1 MSPEPGTAKA
11 KTVVAAPEG
20 GNGAFSGGEAAE
32 MAALQ
37 ALSVAME
44 GGAREMAGLVRPEW
58 LRHSHRLILQA
69 CVALETEGLKPDSAT
84 ATDWLSH
91 RGYASAQTQRD
102 LSRVLDFFGVR
113 VNLKAYAA
121 ILERAWRERRAD
133 SLSVQIAGEPDVE
146 KRAELGAELAATA
159 SPAPAVELGPEN
171 SDAGNA
177 DRLIEAAGGNLRH
190 CADLGEG
197 EKGWLWWN
205 GNHWERRAKER
216 AYQLLTGI
224 TRDRLRGVAVGDN
237 QAVRFWHGSLAE
249 SKLRAAIRLAEMRP
263 GVAIRGSELDSDP
276 WLLTCA
282 SGTLDLRN
290 GAEPKAP
297 RREDYITRHLG
308 VTLDMEAGCPVW
320 IGFLERAMGGR
331 KRLTEYL
338 QLAVGYSLTGLTRE
352 QVFFLL
358 YGTGANG
365 KSTFIET
372 VTSLMGEYA
381 YAAPF
386 ETFAM
391 SHNRQS
397 ERDMFPLRA
406 ARFVSSVEAESGQ
419 RLAESFIKRAT
430 GGDTVTGRAL
440 FAETINF
447 APQFKLW
454 LAANHLPEIRGTDE
468 AIWRR
473 VRLIPFEVTIPEA
486 ERDPELKDR
495 LKAELP
501 GILAWAV
508 KGCFAWA
515 KIGMPK
521 VAEVTAASQ
530 AYREDQDWIGEFLS
544 DCCMVGT
551 GNECDS
557 TALYSA
563 FKNWTEKQG
572 IKKPPSQKRLGNA
585 LKERGFEPFR
595 TMNSRRWRG
604 LCVSGQP

>member
-1 MSPEPGTAKA
+1 MTGEPGTALRA
-11 KTVVAAPEG
+11 RTEANDA
-20 GNGAFSGGEAAE
+20 GEALAE
-32 MAALQ
+32 QAARQ
-37 ALSVAME
+37 ALNVAVF
-44 GGAREMAGLVRPEW
+44 GGAKAVAEAIRPEW
-58 LRHSHRLILQA
+58 LTHSRQLILKA
-69 CVALETEGLKPDSAT
+69 ALAAEAEGWVPDGAAIRSWLEGRGDVSAMT
-84 ATDWLSH
+84 AREYSLILEMPGSIKNLAL
-91 RGYASAQTQRD
+91 YAR
-102 LSRVLDFFGVR
+102 
-113 VNLKAYAA
+113 
-121 ILERAWRERRAD
+121 ILERSWRERRSAH
-133 SLSVQIAGEPDVE
+133 LAVAIAGEPDPAR
-146 KRAELGAELAATA
+146 RAELGMELAST
-159 SPAPAVELGPEN
+159 SQPARIEAGAEN

-177 DRLIEAAGGNLRH
+177 DRLIEAAAGRLRH
-190 CADLGEG
+190 CPDLGEG

-205 GNHWERRAKER
+205 GNHWVRRAREQ
-216 AYQLLTGI
+216 AYALLTES
-224 TRDRLRGVAVGDN
+224 TRERLKNVHAEDKAG
-237 QAVRFWHGSLAE
+237 VRFVHGSLAE

-263 GVAIRGSELDSDP
+263 GVTIRGVELDSDP
-276 WLLTCA
+276 WILTCGN
-282 SGTLDLRN
+282 GTLDLRS
-290 GAEPKAP
+290 GDLTEPRA
-297 RREDYITRHLG
+297 RDYITRAIAVDLDLG
-308 VTLDMEAGCPVW
+308 AERPTW
-320 IGFLERAMGGR
+320 TRFLETSMGGR
-331 KRLTEYL
+331 ARLVEYL
-338 QLAVGYSLTGLTRE
+338 QLAVGYSLTGITRE

-391 SHNRQS
+391 THNRQS

-486 ERDPELKDR
+486 ERDPELKDKLR
-495 LKAELP
+495 EELP

-508 KGCFAWA
+508 KGCYAWA

-521 VAEVTAASQ
+521 VAEVTAAT
-530 AYREDQDWIGEFLS
+530 AHYREDQDWIGEFLG
-544 DCCMVGT
+544 DVCTLGP
-551 GNECDS
+551 GLECSS
-557 TALYSA
+557 TVLYSA
-563 FKNWTEKQG
+563 FKKWAESRGTNR
-572 IKKPPSQKRLGNA
+572 PPSHRKLSMI
-585 LKERGFEPFR
+585 LKDRGLR
-595 TMNSRRWRG
+595 NYRSGIGMQWRG
-604 LCVSGQP
+604 IACM